1 MCDGKMYNVY
11 AVKKRGDE
19 SLREEKIRIVIMPD
33 GSSSVEV
40 LGVKGKR
47 CLKMTEELEGELGNV
62 RERKAKAEMQERE
75 ATVVTDQRQNIY
87 KR

>member
-1 MCDGKMYNVY
+1 
-11 AVKKRGDE
+11 
-19 SLREEKIRIVIMPD
+19 MPD

-47 CLKMTEELEGELGNV
+47 CLKMTEELEGELGDV
-62 RERKAKAEMQERE
+62 TERKAKAEMQEKE
-75 ATVVTDQRQNIY
+75 TAVVTNQQQNLH

>member
-1 MCDGKMYNVY
+1 MSNM
-11 AVKKRGDE
+11 
-19 SLREEKIRIVIMPD
+19 SLYSAEEKIRIIIMPD

-47 CLKMTEELEGELGNV
+47 CLKMTEELEGELGSV
-62 RERKAKAEMQERE
+62 KERKAKAEMQEKE
-75 ATVVTDQRQNIY
+75 VVVTAGKVQNIH

>member
-1 MCDGKMYNVY
+1 M
-11 AVKKRGDE
+11 
-19 SLREEKIRIVIMPD
+19 REEKIRIVIMPD

-47 CLKMTEELEGELGNV
+47 CLKMTEELEGELGIV

-87 KR
+87 RQ

>member
-1 MCDGKMYNVY
+1 M
-11 AVKKRGDE
+11 
-19 SLREEKIRIVIMPD
+19 REEKIRIVIMPD

-40 LGVKGKR
+40 IGAKGKR
-47 CLKMTEELEGELGNV
+47 CLKMTEELEGELGIV

-75 ATVVTDQRQNIY
+75 ATVVTNQRQNIY

>member
-1 MCDGKMYNVY
+1 M
-11 AVKKRGDE
+11 
-19 SLREEKIRIVIMPD
+19 REEKIRIIIMPD
-33 GSSSVEV
+33 GTSTVEV

-62 RERKAKAEMQERE
+62 TQRKAKAEMQEKE
-75 ATVVTDQRQNIY
+75 TIITAGKVQNIH